1 MLYQVVEFQRA
12 TMAAWAMQA
21 SRAFANPMSPLAYLP
36 GAGDVSACWEL
47 LGRVGTTCD
56 EPTFSI
62 PSIQLGDRV
71 VPVEETILLESP
83 FCRLR
88 RFAAVAAE
96 HEAGPPCASILLCAP
111 LAGHHAVMLREV
123 VESLLHD
130 HVVYV
135 TDWSNARNVPVSD
148 GPFHLDDY
156 VLYIKRFI
164 RQIDAAS
171 LHVLAI
177 CQATVPTLAAVALLA
192 SEDAPTPR
200 SLTLIGGP
208 IDARRSPTAIGNL
221 ASSHSLQWFRRN
233 LVHAVPEPYLGVG
246 RQVCPSFVQIAGLAA
261 AESSSLTTLYWD
273 FCHSL
278 ARRDTQLA
286 HRLRQALGAYHAVLD
301 MAAEFYLDTISTVF
315 QDYQLALG
323 TWQVQGDAVRPQDI
337 RTTAL
342 LTIEGECDEIS
353 GRGQTHAA
361 HDLCQGIALRNKR
374 RVTVPHCGHYD
385 LFSGP
390 CWRTEVFPSIRNMTR
405 SGGKNAALCNRN
417 PTD

>member
-1 MLYQVVEFQRA
+1 MLYQIVEYQRA
-12 TMAAWAMQA
+12 TMAAFAIQS
-21 SRAFANPMSPLAYLP
+21 SRAFANPLSPFSYLP
-36 GAGDVSACWEL
+36 GASDYSACWEM
-47 LGRVGTTCD
+47 LGRVGTPCN

-62 PSIQLGDRV
+62 TSIQLRGRV
-71 VPVEETILLESP
+71 VLVKETIFLDSP

-96 HEAGPPCASILLCAP
+96 HEAGQPSRSILLCAP

-130 HVVYV
+130 HIVYV
-135 TDWSNARNVPVSD
+135 TDWSNARNVPLSD

-164 RQIDAAS
+164 HQIEAES

-192 SEDAPTPR
+192 SEDEPTPR

-221 ASSHSLQWFRRN
+221 ASRHSLQWFQRN
-233 LVHAVPEPYLGVG
+233 LIHVVPEPYMGVG
-246 RQVCPSFVQIAGLAA
+246 RQVCPSFVQVAGLAA

-273 FCHSL
+273 FCFSL
-278 ARRDTQLA
+278 ARGDAELA
-286 HRLRQALGAYHAVLD
+286 HRHWQALETYSAVLD

-315 QDYQLALG
+315 QDFHLPLG
-323 TWQVQGDAVRPQDI
+323 TWQVQGHAVRPQDI

-353 GRGQTHAA
+353 GCGQTHAA
-361 HDLCQGIALRNKR
+361 HDLCQGIALPGKR
-374 RVTVPHCGHYD
+374 HVTVPRCGHYD

-390 CWRTEVFPSIRNMTR
+390 CWRTEVFPRICNMTR
-405 SGGKNAALCNRN
+405 LG
-417 PTD
+417 T